1 MLVQVTFEFSWSG
14 SVDYKVTA
22 ARRAGDQMS
31 EAYLVV
37 LAGAESK
44 AVHVA
49 ESLGDV
55 SEFCSSLWALL
66 VKAN

>member
-1 MLVQVTFEFSWSG
+1 MLAQVTLEFSWSD

-44 AVHVA
+44 AVHAA
-49 ESLGDV
+49 ERLDAV
-55 SEFCSSLWALL
+55 PEFCSSLWA
-66 VKAN
+66 